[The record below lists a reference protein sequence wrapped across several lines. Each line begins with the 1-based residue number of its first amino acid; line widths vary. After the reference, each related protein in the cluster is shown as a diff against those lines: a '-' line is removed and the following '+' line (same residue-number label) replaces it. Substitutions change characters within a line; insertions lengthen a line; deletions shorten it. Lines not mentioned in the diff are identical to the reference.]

1 LYNGQTDI
9 QRLHP
14 LQLLENQKSKGHVL
28 GQGIKPL
35 DDDEKTTLLTL
46 AQLP

>member
-9 QRLHP
+9 ERLHP
-14 LQLLENQKSKGHVL
+14 LQLLENHKSKGNAL
-28 GQGIKPL
+28 GQGIKRL
-35 DDDEKTTLLTL
+35 DDEKTTLLTL